1 MRFGESPG
9 RRWRSLNRERGLVSF
24 ARDGFTVVAIAAL
37 VALVM
42 YAAALNR
49 RSWALWLLA
58 FTLTIVALWIAYL
71 FREPARTGLGGRQ
84 VVVAPAPEM
93 VVRMNVT
100 YSKEGEQVQQGP
112 RMELR

>member
-1 MRFGESPG
+1 
-9 RRWRSLNRERGLVSF
+9 VSI

-58 FTLTIVALWIAYL
+58 FALTIVALWIAYL
-71 FREPARTGLGGRQ
+71 FREPARTGPGGQQVAAAQALGK
-84 VVVAPAPEM
+84 
-93 VVRMNVT
+93 VVRINVT
-100 YSKEGEQVQQGP
+100 YGKEGEQVQHGP

>member
-1 MRFGESPG
+1 
-9 RRWRSLNRERGLVSF
+9 VSF

-37 VALVM
+37 IALVM

-58 FTLTIVALWIAYL
+58 FALTIVALWIAYL
-71 FREPARTGLGGRQ
+71 FRESPRTGALRQQAVIAPTLGKVGR
-84 VVVAPAPEM
+84 M
-93 VVRMNVT
+93 VVT
-100 YSKEGEQVQQGP
+100 YSKEGEQVQNGP